1 MLEEFKQFVLG
12 GNMVDMAVGIVIG
25 AAFGTIVGS
34 LVEDILLPPIGL
46 LLGGVDFS
54 SIFTVLKDGA
64 TAAPYASLEAA
75 KSAGAITINWG
86 NFLNTIISFLI
97 VAASIFAVI
106 KLLNKIRSGQEEIPE
121 PSVALLGEIRDLLKT
136 QSAGTGFVQS
146 DQPGINSRLDTDS
159 DPASNPRY

>member
-1 MLEEFKQFVLG
+1 MLEEFKRFVLG

-46 LLGGVDFS
+46 LMGGVDFS
-54 SIFTVLKDGA
+54 SIFTVLKEGS
-64 TAAPYASLEAA
+64 TAAPYASLQAA

-97 VAASIFAVI
+97 IAASIFLVI
-106 KLLNKIRSGQEEIPE
+106 KLLNKVRSQQEEAPE
-121 PSVALLGEIRDLLKT
+121 PSVALLSEIRDLIQQQT
-136 QSAGTGFVQS
+136 ENAENQSNALLNDS
-146 DQPGINSRLDTDS
+146 SPDQ
-159 DPASNPRY
+159 RY